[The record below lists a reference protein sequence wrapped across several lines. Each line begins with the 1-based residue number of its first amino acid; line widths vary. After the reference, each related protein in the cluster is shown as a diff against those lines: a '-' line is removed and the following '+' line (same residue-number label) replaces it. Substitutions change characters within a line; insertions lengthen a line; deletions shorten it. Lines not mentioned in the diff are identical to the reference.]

1 MPLFSTLTKKGFAR
15 TTLNEIGLR
24 GISGVIVT
32 STTTENNLLWLI
44 TTYRFYLVTK
54 LTLLQVLLTYQTL
67 KYSRLRYAKRI
78 TRECVL
84 SN

>member
-1 MPLFSTLTKKGFAR
+1 MKKRFGI
-15 TTLNEIGLR
+15 TTLNKIGLR

-44 TTYRFYLVTK
+44 ITCGFYLVIK

-78 TRECVL
+78 TSKV
-84 SN
+84 S